1 MTSSRDMKRQ
11 SITEL
16 VGGANS
22 LVRQGIKLGGKK
34 GGRAVQQGQSAA
46 IKAGQGA
53 KVKASQGN
61 KSKMVGSG
69 KYEKAGAMVGGVAGG
84 IAGGVLDGPLPVGDI
99 VGGIAGSKLGGKIGR
114 QFDKRANT
122 KKEQFSDWRSEYLD
136 EFVGTTV
143 AGTAGAATAKPK
155 DRLRKSIGSGAGYA
169 VGAKGGEMAG
179 KSIGGA
185 VGQAAGVAAG
195 KSATFGI
202 GIPGAGMVGK
212 QVGKVVG
219 KVAGGV
225 AGGVT
230 GSVVGN
236 KLAGET
242 KKNKPTNEQYTFEDF
257 MEAKAL
263 DPSLVGA
270 ASIRQTGAGGRKYP
284 ERKKSEGE
292 RTRVKAVGG
301 GKTAPAASYKDRKDI
316 GDTKARS
323 NVEQQ
328 PTKERG
334 SSEVK
339 QSYADKVKAERKKAA
354 QARIAA
360 RKGGGEATT
369 EKPKARDTEKKAT
382 ELLKKKTTKAVAPG
396 YKPQKASGM
405 TRAERDKRRGEGE
418 RMLKGIMKDQET
430 SKYKKETG
438 TNPDAKGRT
447 KILGRVNKRMST

>member
-53 KVKASQGN
+53 RVKASQGN
-61 KSKMVGSG
+61 QSKMVGDG
-69 KYEKAGAMVGGVAGG
+69 KNEKRGAAIGGAIGGVAGAL
-84 IAGGVLDGPLPVGDI
+84 IPDGPAMVAGEIGGGI
-99 VGGIAGSKLGGKIGR
+99 VGSKIGGKIGR

-122 KKEQFSDWRSEYLD
+122 KKEQYSDWRSDFIVEAPAKVPLKD
-136 EFVGTTV
+136 TGNPIQNAWNKFVPPPESSNSPGVRSGKLKPGKLEAPILKKANQAAQAINTPIKATSQ
-143 AGTAGAATAKPK
+143 AANFIKNNPLKTGAIGAAG
-155 DRLRKSIGSGAGYA
+155 LGAYHLT
-169 VGAKGGEMAG
+169 K
-179 KSIGGA
+179 
-185 VGQAAGVAAG
+185 
-195 KSATFGI
+195 
-202 GIPGAGMVGK
+202 
-212 QVGKVVG
+212 KVLG
-219 KVAGGV
+219 
-225 AGGVT
+225 
-230 GSVVGN
+230 GN
-236 KLAGET
+236 KKE
-242 KKNKPTNEQYTFEDF
+242 NNEQYTFEHF

-263 DPSLVGA
+263 DPALAGA

-292 RTRVKAVGG
+292 RTRVKAIGG
-301 GKTAPAASYKDRKDI
+301 GKTAPVASYKDRKDI

-328 PTKERG
+328 PTRERG
-334 SSEVK
+334 TAGLSAKE
-339 QSYADKVKAERKKAA
+339 QQRKAYRERK
-354 QARIAA
+354 ARES
-360 RKGGGEATT
+360 GGSTAPKKKEA
-369 EKPKARDTEKKAT
+369 EKKAT

-396 YKPQKASGM
+396 YKPAQASGM

-430 SKYKKETG
+430 DKYKKETG